1 MVIFSHNSIY
11 YNSIYLLLMP
21 RRDTGHAS
29 FLYSSPTFGL
39 AKAPAKIFRF
49 TDAIIVQSSKLK
61 MELIGVLAEPYRATN
76 KRR

>member
-39 AKAPAKIFRF
+39 AKAPAFIFRL
-49 TDAIIVQSSKLK
+49 DNNEHYSSFANVS
-61 MELIGVLAEPYRATN
+61 MEFF
-76 KRR
+76 